1 MTSIR
6 SRFSLLLLGLLAW
19 ATTACL
25 PEKQNEAKNA
35 QMEQS
40 AQAATYGA
48 SPMWA
53 KSANIYEVNVRQYTP
68 EGTFAAFAEH
78 LPRLDE
84 MGVDI
89 LWFMPIFPISEEK
102 RKGSLGSPY
111 AVADYTATNP
121 KLGDMATFRKVV
133 QKAHELGMYV
143 ILDWVPNH
151 TGWDHPWIKEHPD
164 WYTKGQNGKITDPI
178 NYEAGEPWN
187 WTDVADLNYDN
198 PDMRLEMISELRWW
212 LQEVGI
218 DGYRM
223 DVAHG
228 VPYDFW
234 AQCSDSLRKTR
245 PDLFLLAEAEDD
257 TLLNEQWFAMDYAW
271 SFHHLINDLAIHESS
286 LPDSV
291 YAKKDT
297 TRQVTANDLMAWYQE
312 DRGQV
317 KHGYH
322 MHFITNH
329 DENAWAG
336 PVPARM
342 GDAADAL
349 AVLAF
354 TFDGM
359 PLIYSGQEAGLD
371 RRLAFFEKDTIDWQ
385 DVPRQPFYTRL
396 LTLKHDHEAL
406 WNGQMGAR
414 AQRLTTAN
422 DEAILAYTREK
433 NGDRVIVVLN
443 LSDQPQKVLV
453 PTPGMQGRYQD
464 VMMGKSITVEVKIER
479 NMPPWGYLVL
489 ATEG

>member
-1 MTSIR
+1 MTLSR
-6 SRFSLLLLGLLAW
+6 STFRLLLLGLLAW
-19 ATTACL
+19 AITSCL
-25 PEKQNEAKNA
+25 PEKQKD
-35 QMEQS
+35 
-40 AQAATYGA
+40 AQAAQGDELTSHATYGA
-48 SPMWA
+48 SPLWA
-53 KSANIYEVNVRQYTP
+53 KSANIYEVNVRHYTP

-89 LWFMPIFPISEEK
+89 LWFMPIYPISEAK
-102 RKGSLGSPY
+102 RKGGLGSPY

-121 KLGDMATFRKVV
+121 EFGDMADFREVV
-133 QKAHELGMYV
+133 NQAHQLGMYV

-151 TGWDHPWIKEHPD
+151 TGWDHAWIEEHPD
-164 WYTKGQNGKITDPI
+164 WYTKDPNGNITDPI
-178 NYEAGEPWN
+178 NYETGESWG
-187 WTDVADLNYDN
+187 WTDVADLNYDHA
-198 PDMRLEMISELRWW
+198 DMRLEMISELRWW

-245 PDLFLLAEAEDD
+245 PDLFMLAEAEDD
-257 TLLNEQWFAMDYAW
+257 TLLNEQWFAMDYGW
-271 SFHHLINDLAIHESS
+271 SFHHLMNDLAIHESS

-291 YAKKDT
+291 YAEKDT
-297 TRQVTANDLMAWYQE
+297 SVQVTANDLMAWLEE
-312 DRGQV
+312 DQRRV

-336 PVPARM
+336 SVQARM

-349 AVLAF
+349 AVLAC

-371 RRLAFFEKDTIDWQ
+371 RRLAFFEKDSIDWQ
-385 DVPRQPFYTRL
+385 DVPRRAFYTRL
-396 LTLKHDHEAL
+396 LTLKHDHQAL
-406 WNGQMGAR
+406 WNGEMGGR
-414 AQRLTTAN
+414 AQRLTTEN

-453 PTPGMQGRYQD
+453 PTTGMEGIYQD
-464 VMMGKSITVEVKIER
+464 VMTGKSVTVGANIER
-479 NMPPWGYLVL
+479 DMQPWSYLVL
-489 ATEG
+489 AIEQ